1 MNKAGLIDALSE
13 QTGLDKKDCKKMLET
28 TMDIIENQLA
38 AGERV
43 QLAGFGCFEVQN
55 RHSREGVNPRTKER
69 MMIPAC
75 KCPSF
80 KAGKVLKGAVNEE

>member
-1 MNKAGLIDALSE
+1 MNKAGLIEALAKE
-13 QTGLDKKDCKKMLET
+13 TGLDKKDCKVMVEATLR
-28 TMDIIENQLA
+28 IIEEQLA
-38 AGERV
+38 EGERV

-55 RHSREGVNPRTKER
+55 RHSREGVNPRTTER

-80 KAGKVLKGAVNEE
+80 KAGKVLKSAVNAD

>member
-1 MNKAGLIDALSE
+1 MNKAGLIEKLSQ
-13 QTGLDKKDCKKMLET
+13 QTGVEKKDCK
-28 TMDIIENQLA
+28 TMVEAALSIIEQELA
-38 AGERV
+38 EGERV

-80 KAGKVLKGAVNEE
+80 KAGKVLKSAVNK

>member
-1 MNKAGLIDALSE
+1 MNKAGLIDALSQ
-13 QTGLDKKDCKKMLET
+13 QTGIDKKECKKMVEVTLT
-28 TMDIIENQLA
+28 LIEQQLA

-43 QLAGFGCFEVQN
+43 QLAGFGCFEVQS

-80 KAGKVLKGAVNEE
+80 KAGKVLKSAVND

>member
-1 MNKAGLIDALSE
+1 MNKASLIDALAK
-13 QTGLDKKDCKKMLET
+13 QTGLDKKECKKMVET
-28 TMDIIENQLA
+28 TLQIIEDQLA

-43 QLAGFGCFEVQN
+43 QLAGFGCFEVQS

-80 KAGKVLKGAVNEE
+80 KAGKVLKSAVND

>member
-1 MNKAGLIDALSE
+1 MNKAGLIEELAQ
-13 QTGLDKKDCKKMLET
+13 QTGLDKKDCK
-28 TMDIIENQLA
+28 TMVEATLNIIENQLA

-43 QLAGFGCFEVQN
+43 QLAGFGCFEVQS
-55 RHSREGVNPRTKER
+55 RHTREGVNPRTKER

-80 KAGKVLKGAVNEE
+80 KAGKVLKGAVNK

>member
-1 MNKAGLIDALSE
+1 MNKAGLVDALSQ
-13 QTGLDKKDCKKMLET
+13 QTGIDKQECKKMVEVTLT
-28 TMDIIENQLA
+28 LIEQQLA

-43 QLAGFGCFEVQN
+43 QLAGFGCFEVQS

-80 KAGKVLKGAVNEE
+80 KAGKVLKSAVNE

>member
-1 MNKAGLIDALSE
+1 MNKAGLIEALSRE
-13 QTGLDKKDCKKMLET
+13 TGLDKKDCKKMVET
-28 TMDIIENQLA
+28 TLEIIENRLA
-38 AGERV
+38 EGERV

-69 MMIPAC
+69 MRIPAC

-80 KAGKVLKGAVNEE
+80 KAGKVLKGVVNK